1 MPHIYSFRICDSHF
15 FRCDWPRS
23 NSDTQS
29 FYDSIRTKIAY
40 PNQSPNCMPIINRG
54 LESTISPYLTT
65 SDDRLIEYGFSKV
78 IFDQCSSYQRVQIVK
93 TMDHGNVLILDGAVN
108 LAENDTEAYTHSL
121 MNLPNV
127 SNSIRCRLYEV

>member
-1 MPHIYSFRICDSHF
+1 MNARYLFSPDMRFKFY

-78 IFDQCSSYQRVQIVK
+78 VFDQCSNYQRVQILK
-93 TMDHGNVLILDGAVN
+93 TVDHGNVLILDGAVN

-121 MNLPNV
+121 MNIPNV
-127 SNSIRCRLYEV
+127 SN